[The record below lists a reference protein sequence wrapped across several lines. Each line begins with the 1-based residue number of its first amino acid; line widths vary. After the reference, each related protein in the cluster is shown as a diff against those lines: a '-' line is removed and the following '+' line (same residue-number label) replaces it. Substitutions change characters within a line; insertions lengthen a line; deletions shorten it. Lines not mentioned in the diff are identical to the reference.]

1 MSDMSEEEERHLDG
15 LKNRVTQ
22 LLDAK
27 YRKGQAEH
35 GGKLWEKRVFPELR
49 DEMVDFISYVLTLEA
64 QIYEA
69 KAMCNAA
76 KNGDIPKDEAIGR
89 VLELL

>member
-1 MSDMSEEEERHLDG
+1 MSEEEERHLDG
-15 LKNRVTQ
+15 LKNRVSQ

-27 YRKGQAEH
+27 YRKGQEEH
-35 GGKLWEKRVFPELR
+35 GGKLWEKKVFPELR
-49 DEMVDFISYVLTLEA
+49 DEMIDFISYVLTLEA

-76 KNGDIPKDEAIGR
+76 KNGDISSSEAMDR